1 MNSTK
6 IGWLLGSL
14 MLICLY
20 VNGANQ
26 QSHQVNTDMQ
36 RMDQSA
42 YMAYAKLLAESNY
55 TYVGDRNRMPLYP
68 LLQSLLFEPGLSD
81 EDFFARG
88 KQFNI
93 VLSMGL
99 LLGLFFILQKYLPFM
114 GAINLILI
122 TTFTVFIFKAAFF
135 QVELLFYFLNFCCFL
150 LMNKMLHQPKWQWG
164 VLTGVMLGVAH
175 LTKASV
181 MVGLVLFLAVAVLQ
195 EGYRF
200 YQQQRSSDTDTLR
213 TKKQTFM
220 NLVSIACV
228 ATMFLVTVSHY
239 ISNSKRVYGSYFYNV
254 NSTFY
259 IWYDSWEEAKKGTR
273 AHGDR
278 VGWPDMPAESIPSP
292 SKYLREHNAQQI
304 AERFLN
310 GLSEVAETAMD
321 SYGYFRYFFTYL
333 MFCLY
338 LMITNH
344 QLAGGF
350 LRQYAFLFLFNLIY
364 FPVYL
369 LLYAWYTPINS
380 GNRFTLAQF
389 LPLMFAFSFVIFRLY
404 SKHLYKEERND
415 LARAFTTVVA
425 ILLVYDIYIVLSQKI
440 GTMYGGW

>member
-88 KQFNI
+88 KQFNV
-93 VLSMGL
+93 VLSVGL
-99 LLGLFFILQKYLPFM
+99 LIGLFFILQKYLPFM

-135 QVELLFYFLNFCCFL
+135 QAELLFYFLNFCCFL
-150 LMNKMLHQPKWQWG
+150 LMNKMLHQPRWQWG
-164 VLTGVMLGVAH
+164 LLTGVMLGVAH

-213 TKKQTFM
+213 AKKQTFM

-239 ISNSKRVYGSYFYNV
+239 IFNSKRVYGSYFYNV

-259 IWYDSWEEAKKGTR
+259 I
-273 AHGDR
+273 
-278 VGWPDMPAESIPSP
+278 
-292 SKYLREHNAQQI
+292 
-304 AERFLN
+304 
-310 GLSEVAETAMD
+310 
-321 SYGYFRYFFTYL
+321 
-333 MFCLY
+333 
-338 LMITNH
+338 
-344 QLAGGF
+344 
-350 LRQYAFLFLFNLIY
+350 
-364 FPVYL
+364 
-369 LLYAWYTPINS
+369 
-380 GNRFTLAQF
+380 
-389 LPLMFAFSFVIFRLY
+389 
-404 SKHLYKEERND
+404 
-415 LARAFTTVVA
+415 
-425 ILLVYDIYIVLSQKI
+425 
-440 GTMYGGW
+440 